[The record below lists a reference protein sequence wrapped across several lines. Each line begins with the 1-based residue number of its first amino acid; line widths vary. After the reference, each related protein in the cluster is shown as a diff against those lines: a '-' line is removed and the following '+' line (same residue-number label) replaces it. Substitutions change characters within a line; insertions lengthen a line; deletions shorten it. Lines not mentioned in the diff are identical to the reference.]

1 VRFTIT
7 CAGQTAH
14 TGYTTHVALTLSTRY
29 RDPSRLTVLKLAKGG
44 SVIEDIT
51 SRINFGTNPSGT
63 RTTIA
68 YDVTDGGFGD
78 EDGTANGT
86 ILDPIAIYEDTSH
99 ADSTGSSSHRGGL
112 LANTGD
118 SLLPIALAA
127 ITLGSGGVWML
138 RRRRS

>member
-1 VRFTIT
+1 M
-7 CAGQTAH
+7 
-14 TGYTTHVALTLSTRY
+14 
-29 RDPSRLTVLKLAKGG
+29 LKLAKGG

-51 SRINFGTNPSGT
+51 GRINFGTNPSGT

-99 ADSTGSSSHRGGL
+99 TDSTGSSPHRGGL

-118 SLLPIALAA
+118 SILP
-127 ITLGSGGVWML
+127 ITLGAIVLGGGGVWIL
-138 RRRRS
+138 RKRRP